1 MSQIVTAAQLETG
14 DLFRIRT
21 LTGRTTY
28 QVDSAR
34 KVHYRDEYIEI
45 AATKVTTNWTTTMS
59 FETSTPVER
68 LERTAQRDIVAM
80 LPYMTPGETVSVT
93 YWDGQFWT

>member
-34 KVHYRDEYIEI
+34 KVHYQDHYIEI
-45 AATKVTTNWTTTMS
+45 AATKVTTHGTTTMS
-59 FETSTPVER
+59 LAPSTPVER
-68 LERTAQRDIVAM
+68 LEPTPQRDIVAM
-80 LPYMTPGETVSVT
+80 LPYLNPGETVSVT

>member
-28 QVDSAR
+28 QVRSAR
-34 KVHYRDEYIEI
+34 KVHYQVDYIEI
-45 AATKVTTNWTTTMS
+45 AATKVSTTGSTTMS
-59 FETSTPVER
+59 LAPSTPVER
-68 LERTAQRDIVAM
+68 LEPTPQRDIVAM
-80 LPYMTPGETVSVT
+80 LPCLNPGETVSVT
-93 YWDGQFWT
+93 YWDGRFWT